1 MLAKYDDNVTATV
14 FGVYLLGIVA
24 YVFQLI
30 FMTEVWLKGEEID
43 LSAVTVARVMGG
55 TWLGFGI
62 GLLLTYFRGP
72 DGQRSFFMGLVVAQ
86 IATLLFVLN
95 AYLQGVPSSGD
106 DAIIVAVLTV
116 LLLIGCF
123 RIKSRLC

>member
-1 MLAKYDDNVTATV
+1 MLAKYNDNITATV
-14 FGVYLLGIVA
+14 FGIYLLGIVV

-30 FMTEVWLKGEEID
+30 FMTEIWLKGEEID
-43 LSAVTVARVMGG
+43 LSAVVVARVMGG

-116 LLLIGCF
+116 LLLTGCF
-123 RIKSRLC
+123 RIKSRL

>member
-43 LSAVTVARVMGG
+43 LSAVVVARVMGG
-55 TWLGFGI
+55 TWLGFGL

-116 LLLIGCF
+116 LLLTGCF
-123 RIKSRLC
+123 RIKSRL